1 MLGDSKRS
9 NEIEIARGKL
19 VGHNGP
25 GSIYVNVEGDSYII
39 SAVDNWYKNG
49 DGINKEDFKIK
60 DDRLTKLLGVS
71 HFYEVPPYKYK
82 KSKEKINHEM
92 KIPVFRFPLLHYC
105 RFCNRFQTLKPDNYK
120 RKAYCNHCR
129 DQKEFLQFPI
139 VIACEHGHISD
150 FPYLDY
156 LHRHSK
162 QVNTKEHSVQLV
174 KVGQSILDWKLKCSC
189 GEFKSLSG
197 ITGSSTTGEDT
208 PYQKEMGGVLCK
220 GERPWTE
227 KDSIDKCEA
236 KPAAILKNA
245 LNTYQ
250 AETVQALIIT
260 NHDATSNR
268 DMSDIYEEEFDR
280 LSLKINDEDYEKLK
294 VAVSFKGK
302 SKSIIKSIN
311 SVSRLEELLVQT
323 GFHRLSPSDEEESL
337 LKLKEGNNYNVLF
350 NENKNHGWFP
360 AKKQFGEG
368 IFIEFNEDIL
378 SEWEQKDI
386 VQKRFEKLKSRTE
399 NFYLQPK
406 FNSPS
411 SVMIHTLS
419 HALIREMSVHSGYS
433 ISSIREKL
441 YLNEGKKGLLIYVT
455 DTDKDGT
462 YGGLVRLSEKLKFE
476 NIFNNSLRE
485 LDWCSSDPVCFEIGK
500 TMGQGVNYSNGSAC
514 HNCNYIPST
523 SCNYRNCFLDRDFVG
538 RKEALENISN
548 YYNWFSSTDKHSLE
562 LDFENYSHFTYSDWN
577 EVPNYIEEDSAYFI
591 EERYNVP
598 TYLDGKMSVNAKAYE
613 FKYLWEKE
621 KIIIVNPG
629 SFQDNEISLPLEID
643 GWLIYEI

>member
-1 MLGDSKRS
+1 MGDFKRS

-49 DGINKEDFKIK
+49 YGIEKDEFEIK
-60 DDRLTKLLGVS
+60 DDRLNKLLGVS
-71 HFYEVPPYKYK
+71 RFYEVPPYKYK
-82 KSKEKINHEM
+82 QSKHKINHEM

-105 RFCNRFQTLKPDNYK
+105 RLCNRFQTLKPDNFK
-120 RKAYCNHCR
+120 RKAYCNHCNA
-129 DQKEFLQFPI
+129 QKDFLQFPI
-139 VIACEHGHISD
+139 VIVCEHGHISD

-156 LHRHSK
+156 LHR
-162 QVNTKEHSVQLV
+162 NTELKDYKGHSVKLIQ
-174 KVGQSILDWKLKCSC
+174 VGQSILDWKLKCSC
-189 GEFKSLSG
+189 GAFKPLSG

-227 KDSIDKCEA
+227 NDSVDKCEA

-260 NHDATSNR
+260 NHNDTADR
-268 DMSDIYEEEFDR
+268 DMSNIYEEEFDR
-280 LSLKINDEDYEKLK
+280 LSLQINGEDNEKLK
-294 VAVSFKGK
+294 VDVSFKGE
-302 SKSIIKSIN
+302 SNSIIKSVN

-337 LKLKEGNNYNVLF
+337 MKLKEGNNYNVLF
-350 NENKNHGWFP
+350 NNNKNPGWLP

-378 SEWEQKDI
+378 SDWEQKEI
-386 VQKRFEKLKSRTE
+386 VLKRFGKLKQRTE
-399 NFYLQPK
+399 NFYLQSK

-411 SVMIHTLS
+411 SIMIHTLS
-419 HALIREMSVHSGYS
+419 HSLIREFSLHSGYS

-462 YGGLVRLSEKLKFE
+462 YGGLVRLSDEEKFKML
-476 NIFNNSLRE
+476 FNNALRS
-485 LDWCSSDPVCFEIGK
+485 LDWCSSDPVCYEIGR
-500 TMGQGVNYSNGSAC
+500 TMGQGVNNSNGSAC
-514 HNCNYIPST
+514 HNCNYVPST
-523 SCNYRNCFLDRDFVG
+523 SCSYRNCFLDRDFIG
-538 RKEALENISN
+538 RQEALENITN
-548 YYNWFSSTDKHSLE
+548 YYNWFSNKKEDSLF
-562 LDFENYSHFTYSDWN
+562 LDLENYSYFTYSDWK
-577 EVPNYIEEDSAYFI
+577 EVPDYIEENSAYFI
-591 EERYNVP
+591 EEEYTMP
-598 TYLDGKMSVNAKAYE
+598 TYFDGKFSINKTCYE
-613 FKYLWEKE
+613 FKYLWDKEKE
-621 KIIIVNPG
+621 IMVDSSNFKE
-629 SFQDNEISLPLEID
+629 SEISLPIVINE
-643 GWLIYEI
+643 WLIYEM